1 MELLRS
7 AEYIRIVQQHL
18 YNTTAVVLA
27 SEFCPA
33 FIYMALSVG
42 VGAMGKY
49 SNKLCFGTLKCFTIN
64 MLFSMLKS

>member
-7 AEYIRIVQQHL
+7 AEYTRIVQQHL

-27 SEFCPA
+27 SEFRSA

-42 VGAMGKY
+42 VGAMEQY
-49 SNKLCFGTLKCFTIN
+49 SAAKKLFLE
-64 MLFSMLKS
+64 L